1 MSLRDRFKRRPRFV
15 PLLKARKLR
24 RQLSPEMQ
32 AYIDTVVAQKWVAVG
47 YDVELA
53 KAATERQLNEDAAE
67 YGLDPATILLL
78 VQLAW
83 YIYQAL
89 KYLGVFDTIT
99 PEIVEAVVDT
109 ETADDIDAENQVLGG

>member
-1 MSLRDRFKRRPRFV
+1 MSSRNRFNRRPRFI

-24 RQLSPEMQ
+24 RQLSPELQ
-32 AYIDTVVAQKWVAVG
+32 AYVDTLVAQKWVAVG

-89 KYLGVFDTIT
+89 KYIGVFDTVT
-99 PEIVEAVVDT
+99 PELVDAVVDNA
-109 ETADDIDAENQVLGG
+109 TADDIDAETQVLGD

>member
-1 MSLRDRFKRRPRFV
+1 MSLRDRFKRRPRFM
-15 PLLKARKLR
+15 PLLQARKLR
-24 RQLSPEMQ
+24 RRLSPELQ
-32 AYIDTVVAQKWVAVG
+32 GYIDSVVSQKWVAVG

-53 KAATERQLNEDAAE
+53 KAATQRQLNEDAAE

-89 KYLGVFDTIT
+89 KYIGVFDAVT
-99 PEIVEAVVDT
+99 PELVEAMVDSETSDDANT
-109 ETADDIDAENQVLGG
+109 ENRVLGD

>member
-53 KAATERQLNEDAAE
+53 KAATERQLTEDAAE

>member
-1 MSLRDRFKRRPRFV
+1 MSLRDRFKRRPRFA

-32 AYIDTVVAQKWVAVG
+32 TYVDTLVAQKWVAVG

-53 KAATERQLNEDAAE
+53 KAATQRQLNEDAAE

-89 KYLGVFDTIT
+89 KYIGVFDTVT

-109 ETADDIDAENQVLGG
+109 ETADEIDAENQVLGG